1 MTIEVRD
8 IYITVTIHSYSRAI
22 GPRNW
27 IREHSHGESSNWC
40 KESQAKP

>member
-40 KESQAKP
+40 KKSQAKP